1 MSNSNPKYYNS
12 KELNSIRFYSK
23 KIDYH
28 KTSKASSPTNLK
40 LVKSFEDLMPRCISP
55 TLALKKSL
63 TEIITEL
70 STNSNILQ
78 KTKLAFKALKICSEE
93 ESSYT
98 KEMKSIVEI
107 IKSSIFID
115 KSSIDPE
122 ILSYIYEK
130 YLDAIIDKDQLVY
143 LYVVEGYKAVLD
155 KFKKENLALKTQL
168 TSRITGMH

>member
-1 MSNSNPKYYNS
+1 
-12 KELNSIRFYSK
+12 
-23 KIDYH
+23 
-28 KTSKASSPTNLK
+28 
-40 LVKSFEDLMPRCISP
+40 
-55 TLALKKSL
+55 
-63 TEIITEL
+63 
-70 STNSNILQ
+70 
-78 KTKLAFKALKICSEE
+78 
-93 ESSYT
+93 
-98 KEMKSIVEI
+98 MKSIVEI

-143 LYVVEGYKAVLD
+143 LYVVEGYKSVLD